1 MPAPVPSHERVSA
14 PGIAFAIASYLLWGV
29 LPLLFLALPPTGAP
43 EIVAWRIV
51 LSLAF
56 CVILLTVTGGW
67 SRFMALVRD
76 RVALVFGAG
85 LTVIV
90 VYVFLNSWRSTLI
103 TAMSLPTSVVAAF
116 IAAGA
121 FAGWSL
127 VAGESFE
134 PCRVAA
140 AGLEVRHSMQV
151 EYDQLPRGS
160 IGDRYG
166 SSSGCVPGDDGVGN

>member
-1 MPAPVPSHERVSA
+1 MQRPGGLPRPSLRPHPTIVTMRNVPSSAGWDRPSDIGVPRNGPATRVV
-14 PGIAFAIASYLLWGV
+14 PLVVLL
-29 LPLLFLALPPTGAP
+29 
-43 EIVAWRIV
+43 
-51 LSLAF
+51 
-56 CVILLTVTGGW
+56 
-67 SRFMALVRD
+67 
-76 RVALVFGAG
+76 
-85 LTVIV
+85 
-90 VYVFLNSWRSTLI
+90 
-103 TAMSLPTSVVAAF
+103 VAAF